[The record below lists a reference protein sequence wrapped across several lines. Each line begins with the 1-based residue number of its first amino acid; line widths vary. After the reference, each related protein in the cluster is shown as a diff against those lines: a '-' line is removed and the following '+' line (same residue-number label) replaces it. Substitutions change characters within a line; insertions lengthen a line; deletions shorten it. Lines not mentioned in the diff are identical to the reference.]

1 MLEAPLPYE
10 VDGKAFEGLLVRPEA
25 SDTPKAA
32 VAVCHAWG
40 GRDSFAEGIARRLA
54 AEGYLACALDAY
66 GAGVQGTTPEENQA
80 LMAPLVADRAALF
93 RRLSA
98 GLEALRAQPDCGD
111 AVAALGYCFGGLCV
125 LDLARGGAGLRG
137 VVSFHGLLHAPDQPL
152 GAGDDASI
160 LVLNGHDDPM
170 VPPSA
175 VLAFAEEMTLAQR
188 DWQLHDYGGALHA
201 FTVPEANAPE
211 AGVAYHPK
219 ADRRSWASATAFLR
233 EVLTPEG

>member
-1 MLEAPLPYE
+1 
-10 VDGKAFEGLLVRPEA
+10 
-25 SDTPKAA
+25 

-40 GRDSFAEGIARRLA
+40 GRDAFSEAVARRLA

-66 GAGVQGTTPEENQA
+66 GAGVRGTTPEENQA
-80 LMAPLVADRAALF
+80 LMAPLVANRGALF
-93 RRLSA
+93 RRLTT
-98 GLEALRAQPDCGD
+98 GLAALRAQPDCGD

-137 VVSFHGLLHAPDQPL
+137 VVSFHGLLHAPQPAL
-152 GAGDDASI
+152 GPGDDAAI

-175 VLAFAEEMTLAQR
+175 VQAFTEEMTLAER
-188 DWQLHDYGGALHA
+188 DWQVHDYGGALHA

-211 AGVAYHPK
+211 AGVAYQER
-219 ADRRSWASATAFLR
+219 ADRRSWATTLAFLA
-233 EVLTPEG
+233 EVLGPKG